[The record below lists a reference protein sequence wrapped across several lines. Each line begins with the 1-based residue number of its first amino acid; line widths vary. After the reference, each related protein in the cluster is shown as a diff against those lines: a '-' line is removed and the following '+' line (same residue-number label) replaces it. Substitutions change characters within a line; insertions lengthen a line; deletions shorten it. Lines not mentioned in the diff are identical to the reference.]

1 VATVG
6 ERFQV
11 VIERAAREQ
20 LGVRPGDRA
29 VEVVDGDRLIVTF
42 IPARHRRSVMG
53 RLRGR
58 GTIKDFAAF
67 RDGPALA
74 KRVGREPSTD

>member
-1 VATVG
+1 MATVG

-29 VEVVDGDRLIVTF
+29 VEVVDRDRLIVTF
-42 IPARHRRSVMG
+42 IPARHRRSVRG
-53 RLRGR
+53 RLRGA
-58 GTIKDFAAF
+58 GTIDDFASF
-67 RDGPALA
+67 RDGPALSERA
-74 KRVGREPSTD
+74 GRKPSKG